1 MSSPRKRSIYSNH
14 REQREAALP
23 PPERVR
29 DVEEALISEFEG
41 HIEYRRVPVI
51 IFDAVSLEDLAEAM
65 IRRPIVLKPLLACA
79 NIAQRAIKRD
89 LGITVNTY
97 ASQIS
102 RDKAFALAGYLKPML
117 PKELAVPALVL
128 LDHFWWVDKEMRKH
142 KGRWEVRVRDALN
155 RHLRKGQFRKTKFE
169 HAGGFFEL
177 DAAYPE
183 EGPVEVG
190 VDVKRFES
198 RRDFH
203 KRGDEITQKVSH
215 LRDVHPS
222 SRFFAVIYYPFPRRH
237 DEVRRRYQGQGIDG
251 IVFAAETDESIDDA
265 ARQILSDAGL
275 TS

>member
-1 MSSPRKRSIYSNH
+1 MSSPSKRSIYSNH

-23 PPERVR
+23 PPERAR
-29 DVEEALISEFEG
+29 DLKEALISEFEA
-41 HIEYRRVPVI
+41 HIEYRRVAVI
-51 IFDAVSLEDLAEAM
+51 LFDAVSLDDLAEAM

-79 NIAQRAIKRD
+79 NIAQRAIRRD
-89 LGITVNTY
+89 LGISVNTY
-97 ASQIS
+97 GSQIS

-117 PKELAVPALVL
+117 PKELEVPALLL

-155 RHLRKGQFRKTKFE
+155 RHLREGQFRKTRFE

-177 DAAYPE
+177 DAAYPV
-183 EGPVEVG
+183 EGPVKVG

-251 IVFAAETDESIDDA
+251 IVFAAETDESIEDA
-265 ARQILSDAGL
+265 AKQVLSQAGL
-275 TS
+275 S

>member
-1 MSSPRKRSIYSNH
+1 MSSPGKRSIYSNH
-14 REQREAALP
+14 RAQREAALP

-29 DVEEALISEFEG
+29 DLKEALISEFDG

-117 PKELAVPALVL
+117 PKELEVPALLL
-128 LDHFWWVDKEMRKH
+128 LDHFWWVDKEMRAG
-142 KGRWEVRVRDALN
+142 KGRWEMRVREALN
-155 RHLRKGQFRKTKFE
+155 RLLPEGRFRKRRFQ
-169 HAGGFFEL
+169 HPGGSFEL

-183 EGPVEVG
+183 RGSVAVG

-198 RRDFH
+198 PRDFH

-222 SRFFAVIYYPFPRRH
+222 SKFFAVIYYPFPRRH

-251 IVFAAETDESIDDA
+251 IVFAAETDESIEDA
-265 ARQILSDAGL
+265 ARQILSDADL
-275 TS
+275 RS

>member
-1 MSSPRKRSIYSNH
+1 MSSPSKRSIYSNH

-29 DVEEALISEFEG
+29 DLKEALISEFEA

-51 IFDAVSLEDLAEAM
+51 LFDAVSLEDLAEAM
-65 IRRPIVLKPLLACA
+65 VRRPIVLKALLACA
-79 NIAQRAIKRD
+79 NIAQRAIRRD
-89 LGITVNTY
+89 LGISVNTY
-97 ASQIS
+97 GSQIS

-117 PKELAVPALVL
+117 PKELAVPALLL

-155 RHLRKGQFRKTKFE
+155 RHLREGQFRKTRFE

-177 DAAYPE
+177 DAAYPV

-222 SRFFAVIYYPFPRRH
+222 SRFFAVIYYPFPTRH
-237 DEVRRRYQGQGIDG
+237 GEVRRRYQGQGIDG
-251 IVFAAETDESIDDA
+251 IVFAAETDESIEDA
-265 ARQILSDAGL
+265 AKQVLGQAGL
-275 TS
+275 S